1 MYNYGCCN
9 TIAVSECVKNY
20 KENLIFIDKELKMGE
35 NILLKTLIRYRKRY
49 KSPNKTNQAK
59 ISRGG
64 D

>member
-35 NILLKTLIRYRKRY
+35 NKSLENPIRYNKRY
-49 KSPNKTNQAK
+49 ANPNKHTKNK
-59 ISRGG
+59 TG
-64 D
+64 

>member
-35 NILLKTLIRYRKRY
+35 NMLLKN
-49 KSPNKTNQAK
+49 P
-59 ISRGG
+59 

>member
-49 KSPNKTNQAK
+49 ANPNKHTKNK
-59 ISRGG
+59 TG
-64 D
+64 